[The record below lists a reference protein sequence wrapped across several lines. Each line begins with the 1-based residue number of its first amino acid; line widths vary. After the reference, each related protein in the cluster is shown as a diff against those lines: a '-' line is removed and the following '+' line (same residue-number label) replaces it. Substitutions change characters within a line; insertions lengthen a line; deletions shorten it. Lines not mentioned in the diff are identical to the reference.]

1 MENYLFIK
9 QVKENRL
16 IIFYTKLQGNLCYV
30 ISRHKKSSLKRAFKE
45 NLTSRY
51 CYFNASFK
59 HLIFSDN

>member
-30 ISRHKKSSLKRAFKE
+30 ISRHKNKIHKADLDLDLSAF
-45 NLTSRY
+45 
-51 CYFNASFK
+51 
-59 HLIFSDN
+59 IQ